1 MQRNPQNRA
10 ALAKRAD
17 RFVAAPRA
25 GPTLPWFVMTSRLDP
40 NILEQI
46 RTILRRDLKLG
57 PDAPLPE
64 EMPFFGGN
72 VDLDSLDM
80 LLLVT
85 SIERQFGLRI
95 PNEAVGKEV
104 FQNVASLTRYVQ
116 DHAGQGDVA
125 PAATPQQ
132 VDWLSRLPH
141 GKDFRFITRVIEVR
155 PGEIARAIW
164 SLKGDEPFFAAH
176 FPGKPIVPGVL
187 IAEALAQLSGI
198 AGPAD
203 APPKGMLAHLD
214 VRFESPAAPPVE
226 IELASKIVGVR
237 GPLQMNEVSA
247 HVGSIVLAR
256 GTITLHRA

>member
-1 MQRNPQNRA
+1 
-10 ALAKRAD
+10 
-17 RFVAAPRA
+17 
-25 GPTLPWFVMTSRLDP
+25 MTSRLDP

-57 PDAPLPE
+57 LDAAVPE
-64 EMPFFGGN
+64 EMPFVGGN
-72 VDLDSLDM
+72 VDPDSLDM

-104 FQNVASLTRYVQ
+104 FQNVASLTRNVQ

-155 PGEIARAIW
+155 PGE
-164 SLKGDEPFFAAH
+164 
-176 FPGKPIVPGVL
+176 
-187 IAEALAQLSGI
+187 
-198 AGPAD
+198 
-203 APPKGMLAHLD
+203 
-214 VRFESPAAPPVE
+214 
-226 IELASKIVGVR
+226 
-237 GPLQMNEVSA
+237 
-247 HVGSIVLAR
+247 
-256 GTITLHRA
+256 

>member
-1 MQRNPQNRA
+1 
-10 ALAKRAD
+10 
-17 RFVAAPRA
+17 
-25 GPTLPWFVMTSRLDP
+25 MTSGLDP
-40 NILEQI
+40 NVLEQI

-64 EMPFFGGN
+64 DMPFFGGN

-104 FQNVASLTRYVQ
+104 FQNVASLARYVQ
-116 DHAGQGDVA
+116 DHAGKSAAA
-125 PAATPQQ
+125 PAPEPAQ

-141 GKDFRFITRVIEVR
+141 GKDFRFITRVLEVR
-155 PGEIARAIW
+155 PGEMARAVW
-164 SLKGDEPFFAAH
+164 TLTGKEPFFAAH

-187 IAEALAQLSGI
+187 IAEALAQLSGL

-214 VRFESPAAPPVE
+214 VRFEQPAVPPVE
-226 IELASKIVGVR
+226 IELSSKLVGIH

-247 HVGSIVLAR
+247 HVGPTILAR
-256 GTITLHRA
+256 GTITLNRGRSPAP